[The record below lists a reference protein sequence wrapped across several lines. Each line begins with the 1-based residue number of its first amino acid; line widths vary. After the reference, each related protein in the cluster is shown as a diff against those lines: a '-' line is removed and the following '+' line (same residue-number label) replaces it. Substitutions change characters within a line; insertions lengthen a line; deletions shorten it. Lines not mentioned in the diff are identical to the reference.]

1 MIDSDSDALSGGGSD
16 EEARPLNAAEEQA
29 AKRAKLPVVNPFD
42 LMQERRMSHRTSA
55 TSAAVPAA
63 GTEGPAAEE
72 PEEPEEPAEAMPI
85 MAAIERDR
93 QPKLKNATK
102 TGGHSGRR
110 KSTEPQISVGARVCE
125 YPGQSFAKVLGKL
138 RCRCCKKDLPV
149 IKSSIEA
156 HIKTGKHISN
166 LKKQEAS
173 DKSDKAFSEELTDY
187 YSKHVDEKGASIS
200 PATHLARF
208 HAVRGA
214 MFAGIPMAKLDS
226 IRALLER
233 NGESMTHSSH
243 MAAAY
248 IPKVEACEFSAMLDE
263 IRGQKCS
270 LTIDGTRRNGE
281 AIAGVGRW
289 CSKEYKINHRL
300 VLFIT
305 TLKNVNGQQL
315 AALVTNLWMRLTKT
329 LEELTCIARD
339 GCAVN
344 HAAGRTLSTTFSFAD
359 DLICFCHLL
368 SLVGGHMNF
377 PELTEFMTAWLLLVQ
392 SSPAARELFSSL
404 IGVAMKRF
412 SNIRWN
418 SKSEVIIQIG
428 ENFGIVPDFLQQLI
442 NLDIGDATTSKM
454 MDIYTRDP
462 LWLEL
467 SIAAHMDLKIL
478 VSTTYEMEGERL
490 EILLL
495 FSRFEAIRQLGRS
508 LRDDETNRGVLR
520 NVDAVIRRNAK
531 TPKEGLVFTKQ
542 FPGHGSFTGRIV
554 SIEVVDD
561 EKVFKVVYDDDD
573 DEEELGE
580 GEITGL
586 LNV

>member
-1 MIDSDSDALSGGGSD
+1 MIDSDSDALSGVGSD
-16 EEARPLNAAEEQA
+16 EEARPLNTAEEQA

-42 LMQERRMSHRTSA
+42 LMQEHRMSSHRTSA
-55 TSAAVPAA
+55 TSAAVPAV
-63 GTEGPAAEE
+63 GTEGPAAKE
-72 PEEPEEPAEAMPI
+72 PEEDMPI

-93 QPKLKNATK
+93 ETKLKNATK
-102 TGGHSGRR
+102 TGGHTSGPR
-110 KSTEPQISVGARVCE
+110 KSTEPQISVDTRVRE
-125 YPGQSFAKVLGKL
+125 YPGQGFAKVLGKL

-173 DKSDKAFSEELTDY
+173 DKSDKAFSEELTHY
-187 YSKHVDEKGASIS
+187 YFQHVDEKGTSIS

-214 MFAGIPMAKLDS
+214 MFAGIPLAKLDS
-226 IRALLER
+226 IRPLLER
-233 NGESMTHSSH
+233 NGETMTHSSH

-248 IPKVEACEFSAMLDE
+248 IPKVEAQEFSALLDE

-300 VLFIT
+300 VLFMT

-315 AALVTNLWMRLTKT
+315 AALVTNLWMRLTKS
-329 LEELTCIARD
+329 LEELTCITRD

-377 PELTEFMTAWLLLVQ
+377 PELMEFMTAWLLLVQ

-428 ENFGIVPDFLQQLI
+428 ENFGIVPDFLHQLI

-454 MDIYTRDP
+454 MDMYTRDP

-467 SIAAHMDLKIL
+467 SIAAHMDLEIL

-520 NVDAVIRRNAK
+520 NVDALIRRNAK

-561 EKVFKVVYDDDD
+561 EKFFF
-573 DEEELGE
+573 
-580 GEITGL
+580 
-586 LNV
+586 

>member
-1 MIDSDSDALSGGGSD
+1 MIDSDSDALSGVGSG
-16 EEARPLNAAEEQA
+16 EEARPLNTAVEQA

-42 LMQERRMSHRTSA
+42 LMQERRMSSHRTSA
-55 TSAAVPAA
+55 TSAAVPAV
-63 GTEGPAAEE
+63 GTEEPATEGS
-72 PEEPEEPAEAMPI
+72 EEPEEPAEAMPI

-93 QPKLKNATK
+93 QTKLKKATK
-102 TGGHSGRR
+102 TGGHTSGPR
-110 KSTEPQISVGARVCE
+110 KSTEPQISVDTRVRE
-125 YPGQSFAKVLGKL
+125 YPGQGFAKVLGKL

-187 YSKHVDEKGASIS
+187 YSQHVEEKGANIS

-208 HAVRGA
+208 HAVQGA

-289 CSKEYKINHRL
+289 CSREYKINHRL
-300 VLFIT
+300 VLFVT

-315 AALVTNLWMRLTKT
+315 AALVTNLWMRLTKP

-377 PELTEFMTAWLLLVQ
+377 PELMEFMTAWLLLVQ

-412 SNIRWN
+412 
-418 SKSEVIIQIG
+418 QTFAG
-428 ENFGIVPDFLQQLI
+428 T
-442 NLDIGDATTSKM
+442 A
-454 MDIYTRDP
+454 
-462 LWLEL
+462 
-467 SIAAHMDLKIL
+467 
-478 VSTTYEMEGERL
+478 
-490 EILLL
+490 
-495 FSRFEAIRQLGRS
+495 S
-508 LRDDETNRGVLR
+508 LR
-520 NVDAVIRRNAK
+520 
-531 TPKEGLVFTKQ
+531 
-542 FPGHGSFTGRIV
+542 
-554 SIEVVDD
+554 
-561 EKVFKVVYDDDD
+561 
-573 DEEELGE
+573 
-580 GEITGL
+580 
-586 LNV
+586 